1 MFWKKKL
8 NKIITPG
15 ISSGIEKSIVKL
27 LGTKGL
33 PPAPIQA
40 QKAFELSLKTDI
52 DAKDIINLVENEE
65 TLSAKVLKIANSAY
79 FGRKEKTETIP
90 DAVIVV
96 GVEELKN
103 ILCAN
108 ALKNLFPSKLPFREK
123 LWKHNVAVALIAKII
138 SERTDPKNKDK
149 AFLAGLMHDIGKLL
163 LFQRFESA
171 IEEIYKDAAKSD
183 STYLDVEE
191 AEFLCN
197 HCEVGFMI
205 GQKWNFTEYMLHAIC
220 FHHKPW
226 NSAELLNQNITRMV
240 KASNIISYS
249 NGEIEFPAKTYF
261 KNKNEGHLTEALK
274 EIGIAYVEK
283 DSLLKRVK
291 KSLTEEL
298 ELYL

>member
-1 MFWKKKL
+1 MFWKKKT
-8 NKIITPG
+8 KKEIKPG
-15 ISSGIEKSIVKL
+15 ISTGIEKSIVKL
-27 LGTKGL
+27 LGSKGL
-33 PPAPIQA
+33 PPAPLQA
-40 QKAFELSLKTDI
+40 QKAFELSLKANI
-52 DAKDIINLVENEE
+52 DAKDIIDLVENEE
-65 TLSAKVLKIANSAY
+65 TLSARVLKIANSAY

-90 DAVIVV
+90 DAVIVI

-123 LWKHNVAVALIAKII
+123 LWKHNVAVALTSRIIAEKI
-138 SERTDPKNKDK
+138 EPKDKDK

-163 LFQRFESA
+163 LFQRFDSA
-171 IEEIYKDAAKSD
+171 IERIYENAASNK
-183 STYLDVEE
+183 STYLDAEE

-205 GQKWNFTEYMLHAIC
+205 GQKWNFTEYMQHAIC

-226 NSAELLNQNITRMV
+226 DSDELLNKKITKIV
-240 KASNIISYS
+240 KTSDVLVYAT
-249 NGEIEFPAKTYF
+249 GEIEFPAKTYL
-261 KNKNEGHLTEALK
+261 KNQNEELLTQALK
-274 EIGIAYVEK
+274 EVGIPYVEK

-291 KSLTEEL
+291 KSLSEEL